1 VSPGAAGPE
10 PAPAS
15 TLRRFLNAGLLPR
28 VVVILLGIPCLF
40 AITWRGGVFFLL
52 LVNLIIVLG
61 MREFYALLVAKGFR
75 PYRALGT
82 FCALALSWYVFR
94 GGAAVSLIITA
105 SLLAIMG
112 GELWRKD
119 PRGSVGHIA
128 VTVWGVMYVGWLAS
142 HLVMLRELPRAV
154 GAPADI
160 GARLVLFVAAVT
172 WSGDTLAYL
181 VGVALGRH
189 RLAPRISPKKSV
201 EGAVGGVIAAGAV
214 GVLCARTFAG
224 FVTPVTGAILGLTA
238 GVCGI
243 VGDLVESLLKRDVGL
258 KDTAALIPG
267 HGGILDRFDSLL
279 FTAPVLYYYFRF
291 FVV

>member
-1 VSPGAAGPE
+1 VNNSPPDRD
-10 PAPAS
+10 PATPN
-15 TLRRFLNAGLLPR
+15 TVRRYLNADILPR
-28 VVVILLGIPCLF
+28 LVVILLGVPCLF
-40 AITWRGGVFFLL
+40 VITWRGGLFFLL
-52 LVNLIIVLG
+52 LVDLIIVLG
-61 MREFYALLVAKGFR
+61 MREFYALMGAKGYR

-105 SLLAIMG
+105 SLLAIMA

-119 PRGSVGHIA
+119 PSGAVGHIA
-128 VTVWGVMYVGWLAS
+128 VTVWGVMYVGWLGS
-142 HLVMLRELPRAV
+142 HLVMLRALPQVV
-154 GAPADI
+154 GAPEDI

-172 WSGDTLAYL
+172 WAGDTLAYV
-181 VGVALGRH
+181 VGIAWGRH
-189 RLAPRISPKKSV
+189 RLAPRISPHKSI
-201 EGAVGGVIAAGAV
+201 EGAVGGVVGAAGV
-214 GVLCARTFAG
+214 GTLCALTFAD
-224 FVTPVTGAILGLTA
+224 FVTPTTGATLGVVA
-238 GVCGI
+238 AVCGM

-258 KDTAALIPG
+258 KDTADLIPG